1 MADYRTC
8 KICGEAKPFERS
20 TWVWRTH
27 NGCYGN
33 ICKACHIAKCILGK
47 QQGLYV
53 KVYNPASNKS
63 RATRHAK
70 RHPGAANAAS
80 RTWKKLN
87 TATAKHATKAWYAK
101 NPGYASTAARR
112 RELTLIQR
120 TPKWVD
126 PEHAWFIQEAY
137 SLMQLRTAVTG
148 IQWHVDHVVPLHGK
162 HVSGLHVIQNLCV
175 IPARHNLVKGNS
187 YE

>member
-1 MADYRTC
+1 VADLRTC
-8 KICGEAKPFERS
+8 KVCGEAKPFERS
-20 TWVWRTH
+20 TWVWSTRA
-27 NGCYGN
+27 GCHGTV
-33 ICKACHIAKCILGK
+33 CKACTALAFKIRAAADRSAINEVSRKSKAKNL
-47 QQGLYV
+47 
-53 KVYNPASNKS
+53 
-63 RATRHAK
+63 
-70 RHPGAANAAS
+70 GAAIARTRAWHAAHPNYDKEWS
-80 RTWKKLN
+80 
-87 TATAKHATKAWYAK
+87 AK
-101 NPGYASTAARR
+101 NPGYYRAKARR
-112 RELTLIQR
+112 RELALIQR